1 MIVDNLPVIIVILP
15 LFAALLCP
23 VIGNFQR
30 VAAKWYVA
38 LMITSSFGLSLWQ
51 LQRVISYGTLHY
63 NFGRWKMPYGI
74 EFVIDPLNACI
85 IVLVAFMGM
94 LSAYFSMA
102 FVKHQSRLKGNG
114 FYTVLALLVT
124 GLLGMSSTGDL
135 FNLYVFLEITSLS
148 GYTLIALG
156 GDKGVISAFRYL
168 LIGTIG
174 ASFYLIGV
182 AFVYARTGSLNMADV
197 SGLLTGPENAGT
209 VLVASTCF
217 IISFGIKMALF
228 PLHGWQPAAYTNS
241 HPAATALISGVM
253 GKIPAYAMVRFFY
266 FIFIGQRE
274 SLTALMTIVGIMGA
288 AGMIYGSLIA
298 MKQNNIRKML
308 AYSSVAQ
315 MGYIAVGVAI
325 GNYYGLM
332 GSMMHIIGHCLTKG
346 GLFFAM
352 GGLMYKYGTSSLN
365 EIGQLYRNM
374 PKTVI
379 TIVIGALSMVG
390 IPPSAGFFS
399 KWYLALGAC
408 QSGQYWYVAVLVVSS
423 LLNAVYFFKLL
434 EKIFMD
440 REMTHENRM
449 WDCRKELPWTMM
461 IPIVLCGLGIILVG
475 IFNTQLT
482 GIFGMALQGVV

>member
-1 MIVDNLPVIIVILP
+1 MIVNNLSIIIVILP

-23 VIGNFQR
+23 RIGFFQR
-30 VAAKWYVA
+30 VAAKWYVT
-38 LMITSSFGLSLWQ
+38 LLITCSFGLSVWQ
-51 LQRVISYGTLHY
+51 LYRVTAFGTLHY
-63 NFGRWKMPYGI
+63 NFGRWQMPYGI

-85 IVLVAFMGM
+85 IALVAFMGM
-94 LSAYFSMA
+94 LSVYFGMS
-102 FVKHQSRLKGNG
+102 FVKDQSRLEGNG

-156 GDKGVISAFRYL
+156 SDKGVISAFRYL

-174 ASFYLIGV
+174 ASLYLIGV
-182 AFVYARTGSLNMADV
+182 AFIYAETGSLNMSDV
-197 SGLLTGPENAGT
+197 SELLTGSAGTGT
-209 VLVASTCF
+209 VLVSSVCF
-217 IISFGIKMALF
+217 IIAFGIKMALF
-228 PLHGWQPAAYTNS
+228 PLHGWQPAAYSNS

-266 FIFIGQRE
+266 FVFIGQRE
-274 SLTALMTIVGIMGA
+274 SLGVLMTVVGIMGA

-298 MKQNNIRKML
+298 MKQVDIRKML

-332 GSMMHIIGHCLTKG
+332 GSMMHIIGHSLMKG
-346 GLFFAM
+346 GLFFAI
-352 GGLMYKYGTSSLN
+352 GGVMYRYGTSMLN
-365 EIGQLYRNM
+365 EVGQLYRKM

-390 IPPSAGFFS
+390 IPPTAGFFS

-440 REMTHENRM
+440 HEMAHDDRL
-449 WDCRKELPWTMM
+449 WYSKGELPWTMM
-461 IPIVLCGLGIILVG
+461 LPIILCGIGIVLAG

-482 GIFGMALQGVV
+482 GIFGLALQGVV

>member
-1 MIVDNLPVIIVILP
+1 MIAENLPILIVILP

-23 VIGNFQR
+23 VIGHFQR
-30 VAAKWYVA
+30 VLAKWLVVA
-38 LMITSSFGLSLWQ
+38 AISCSFVFAVWQ
-51 LQRVISYGTLHY
+51 LKTVIEAGVIHY
-63 NFGRWKMPYGI
+63 NFGRWDTPYGI
-74 EFVIDPLNACI
+74 EFVVDPLNACI
-85 IVLVAFMGM
+85 IVLVGFMGM
-94 LSAYFSMA
+94 LSAFFGMA

-156 GDKGVISAFRYL
+156 SDKGVISAFRYL

-182 AFVYARTGSLNMADV
+182 AFIYARTGSLNMADV
-197 SGLLTGPENAGT
+197 SLLLTGTEFAGT
-209 VLVASTCF
+209 VLAASVCF
-217 IISFGIKMALF
+217 IIAFGIKMALF
-228 PLHGWQPAAYTNS
+228 PLHGWQPAAYSNS

-266 FIFIGQRE
+266 FVFIGQRE
-274 SLTALMTIVGIMGA
+274 ALGVLMTAVGVMGA

-298 MKQNNIRKML
+298 MKQNDIRKML

-325 GNYYGLM
+325 GNYYGLI
-332 GSMMHIIGHCLTKG
+332 GSVMHIVGHSLMKG
-346 GLFFAM
+346 GLFFAV
-352 GGLMYKYGTSSLN
+352 GGLMYKYGSSSMN
-365 EIGQLYRNM
+365 EIGQLYRRM

-390 IPPSAGFFS
+390 IPPTAGFFS

-408 QSGQYWYVAVLVVSS
+408 ESGQYWYVAVLVISS
-423 LLNAVYFFKLL
+423 LLNAVYFFRLL

-440 REMTHENRM
+440 SEMSCENRM
-449 WDCRKELPWTMM
+449 WDRRGELPWTMM
-461 IPIVLCGLGIILVG
+461 LPVILCGLGIILVG
-475 IFNTQLT
+475 IFNTEIA
-482 GIFGMALQGVV
+482 GIFGSALQGVV